1 LPNATRRADRGRD
14 PNSNGAAGEDLAMKA
29 AFAKLGSDFFST
41 IVFVVLYFST
51 GNVLLATVV
60 AVLGAVAQFIY
71 AKVKGQ
77 HLDVMSYAST
87 ALVVV
92 LGGATLF
99 TNDARFMLVK
109 PSIGHFAVAAIM
121 LRQNWMLRYVPK
133 IVAETIPDYV
143 RLAGYLWAALMFVL
157 GAGVIAAALTGN
169 MAVWTTYVMVVAPAA
184 KITALVVQYL
194 AFRLLIRGRMRSA
207 STSPATAG
215 SYRQ

>member
-1 LPNATRRADRGRD
+1 
-14 PNSNGAAGEDLAMKA
+14 MKA

-41 IVFVVLYFST
+41 IIFVVLYFST

-60 AVLGAVAQFIY
+60 AVLGAVGQFIY

-77 HLDVMSYAST
+77 RLDVMSYAST

-121 LRQNWMLRYVPK
+121 LRPNWMARYVPSH
-133 IVAETIPDYV
+133 VANTIPNAV
-143 RLAGYLWAALMFVL
+143 RVAGYSWSALMFVL
-157 GAGVIAAALTGN
+157 GVGVIAAALTNN
-169 MAVWTTYVMVVAPAA
+169 MALWTTYVMVIAPAA
-184 KITALVVQYL
+184 KVAAMVAQYF
-194 AFRLLIRGRMRSA
+194 AFRLLIRGRMRGA
-207 STSPATAG
+207 ATSPATAG
-215 SYRQ
+215 SCRP

>member
-1 LPNATRRADRGRD
+1 
-14 PNSNGAAGEDLAMKA
+14 MKA

-41 IVFVVLYFST
+41 IIFVVLYFST

-60 AVLGAVAQFIY
+60 AVLGAIGQFIY
-71 AKVKGQ
+71 AKVTGQ
-77 HLDVMSYAST
+77 RLDVMSYAST

-121 LRQNWMLRYVPK
+121 LRRDWMLRYVPK
-133 IVAETIPDYV
+133 IVAETIPNAV
-143 RLAGYLWAALMFVL
+143 RAAGYGWAALMFVL
-157 GAGVIAAALTGN
+157 GVGVVAAALTGD
-169 MAVWTTYVMVVAPAA
+169 MKIWTTYVMVVAPAA

-194 AFRLLIRGRMRSA
+194 AFRLLIRSRMRA
-207 STSPATAG
+207 RAATSPAAAG
-215 SYRQ
+215 SYREQRTA